1 MSNDDFNLKITVRN
15 GRLLKAIRESYES
28 VSDLARRMN
37 RCPSSVNSLVTMK
50 QVPTNQHGWTELALD
65 VSAMVGKDPEDLWP
79 EHMREIKLKK
89 SSAEVSLD
97 LDSVK
102 NILSNG
108 SAEKNL
114 SQISALNQFSERL
127 TPREKEVIN
136 RRFHERQSLEEVAKV
151 FNVTKERVRHIEV
164 KALRRMRMRALQLGY
179 GADDRHDYAWEWT
192 TGKKARD
199 LLED

>member
-1 MSNDDFNLKITVRN
+1 M
-15 GRLLKAIRESYES
+15 
-28 VSDLARRMN
+28 
-37 RCPSSVNSLVTMK
+37 
-50 QVPTNQHGWTELALD
+50 
-65 VSAMVGKDPEDLWP
+65 
-79 EHMREIKLKK
+79 
-89 SSAEVSLD
+89 
-97 LDSVK
+97 
-102 NILSNG
+102 
-108 SAEKNL
+108 

-151 FNVTKERVRHIEV
+151 FNVTKERVHHIEV

-179 GADDRHDYAWEWT
+179 GADDRHNYPWEWT